1 MKKHLNVR
9 QIGEKGVWN
18 RRRCRLEGEN
28 TPCIFH
34 GPEASWQGVTAAAP
48 TIREG
53 ELWDDCSSC
62 LVAEVGRGTGP
73 GSCWLCSPGVGSA
86 FLTLLFLQP
95 SARLGAILPHPQ
107 GWGSVLNVPQLCEPS
122 RPAAPALRASI
133 IAPLRFPWRVLTQVL
148 LCQVFLTDH
157 MPDLCPAFAL
167 PNHSHHSP
175 ACRRDTCT
183 LWVGVDP
190 QLVSGSATGA
200 PWSSRYRGGR
210 SWVRQSLMWIHWQ
223 NPGEGGREDSA
234 SQIAAVHGFS
244 SCRGLFFFTRGFF
257 SLCATLQAELQ
268 IHYCPL

>member
-1 MKKHLNVR
+1 M
-9 QIGEKGVWN
+9 
-18 RRRCRLEGEN
+18 
-28 TPCIFH
+28 FH
-34 GPEASWQGVTAAAP
+34 EPEASWQGVTAAAP

-53 ELWDDCSSC
+53 ELWHDRSSC
-62 LVAEVGRGTGP
+62 LVAEVGRGTRP

-122 RPAAPALRASI
+122 RPAAPALHASI

-210 SWVRQSLMWIHWQ
+210 S
-223 NPGEGGREDSA
+223 
-234 SQIAAVHGFS
+234 
-244 SCRGLFFFTRGFF
+244 
-257 SLCATLQAELQ
+257 
-268 IHYCPL
+268 